1 MTYGKLALTAVTL
14 LLSANSVIY
23 MSKYGNPL
31 SWSWDAPDG
40 WRFLSTLTSVVALII
55 IISAIAL
62 FIYEHWNTPIR
73 KKKE

>member
-14 LLSANSVIY
+14 LLSTNSVLY
-23 MSKYGNPL
+23 MSKHGNPF

-40 WRFLSTLTSVVALII
+40 WRFLSILTTVVATII
-55 IISAIAL
+55 IIVFIVL
-62 FIYEHWNTPIR
+62 FICEHWNTPIR